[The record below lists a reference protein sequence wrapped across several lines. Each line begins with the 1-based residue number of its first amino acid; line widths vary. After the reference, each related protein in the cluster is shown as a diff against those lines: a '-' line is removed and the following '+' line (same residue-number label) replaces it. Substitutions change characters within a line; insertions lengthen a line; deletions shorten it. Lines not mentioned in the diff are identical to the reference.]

1 MSTFTP
7 AQWCLIDL
15 ASQYGMDKKPFEE
28 RLTFGRE
35 LLEDIK
41 ENKDMSSWITSAD
54 SPECFALRILTIQ
67 DILEGKPCG
76 HPLGLDAASSGPQ
89 ILSVLCRCVRGM
101 SKTGVLGSEVPDL
114 YTTIYH
120 AMETEKERSR
130 SQVKKACV
138 PYVYGSTSAPEKVFG
153 DDAEM
158 FEHAYSVAVPAA
170 ASVREI
176 LLNAWNPSATHHT
189 WVLPDGHV
197 AHVPVTESI
206 TYEGAQ
212 MGTKNYNFIETRLI
226 TKSKGMS
233 LPANVTHSFDS
244 YIARELSERANYDEE
259 HLRSVKAAIADHK
272 ANGSEYSNEQLLT
285 LQTLSA
291 KFKMVSI
298 EGTVHV
304 FRNGLKD
311 IEDWYIDA
319 LSDLVDACLARP
331 SFQVR
336 MIHDEFQCLPNHVNN
351 MKQIYNDILVEG
363 YDGDWLFT
371 VIQTLTGRNFRML
384 RPEPDEAIRQQIRHN
399 RYAIH

>member
-1 MSTFTP
+1 MSIFTP

-28 RLTFGRE
+28 RLQFGRE
-35 LLEDIK
+35 MLEEIK
-41 ENKDMSSWITSAD
+41 LGKDMSTYITEAE

-89 ILSVLCRCVRGM
+89 ILSVLCRCAIGM
-101 SKTGVLGSEVPDL
+101 SNTGVMGTTVPDL

-120 AMETEKERSR
+120 NMETEKKRSR

-138 PYVYGSTSAPEKVFG
+138 PYVYGSTNAPELVFG
-153 DDAEM
+153 DDALA
-158 FEHAYSVAVPAA
+158 FERAYAAAVPMAA
-170 ASVREI
+170 TVREI
-176 LLNAWNPSATHHT
+176 LLSAWNPTATHHT

-197 AHVPVTESI
+197 AHVPVTDSI
-206 TYEGAQ
+206 IYEGAQ
-212 MGTKNYNFIETRLI
+212 MGTKSYHFIETQLI
-226 TKSKGMS
+226 TKDIGMS

-244 YIARELSERANYDEE
+244 YIARELSERANYDED
-259 HLRSVKAAIADHK
+259 HLRSVKAAIADHR
-272 ANGSEYSNEQLLT
+272 ANGSEYSNEKLLE
-285 LQTLSA
+285 LQALST

-298 EGTVHV
+298 EGAVHV

-319 LSDLVDACLARP
+319 LSNLVDACLSRP

-351 MKQIYNDILVEG
+351 MKQIYNDVLVEG
-363 YDGDWLFT
+363 YDGDWLFA
-371 VIQTLTGRNFRML
+371 VIQALTGRDFRML
-384 RPEPDEAIRQQIRHN
+384 RAEPDEAIRQQIRHN
-399 RYAIH
+399 MYAIH